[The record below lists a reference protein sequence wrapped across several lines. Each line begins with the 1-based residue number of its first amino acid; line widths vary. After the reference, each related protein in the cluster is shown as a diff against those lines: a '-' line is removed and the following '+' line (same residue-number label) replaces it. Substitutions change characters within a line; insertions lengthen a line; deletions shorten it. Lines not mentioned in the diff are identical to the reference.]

1 MGIVYKTQSNWE
13 YIQSDRERMEKTPL
27 VKRTASFEALDY
39 IPITDRVT
47 AQVCVIQ
54 HGEKYGLYTA
64 DHTCGFGGPGTW
76 CNPTD
81 EPFPYDEV
89 LYCVNSFE
97 FPAPP
102 GLFAFRVGDR
112 WGIIEVID
120 GSCKTNDKYDA
131 SYPLTKRRI
140 IVPCE
145 YGSLEEADA
154 QLGTPHEWNKPVP
167 DTEYE

>member
-1 MGIVYKTQSNWE
+1 MGTVYKTQSNWE
-13 YIQSDRERMEKTPL
+13 YIQDDEEREKKTPL

-76 CNPTD
+76 CSPTK
-81 EPFPYDEV
+81 EAFPYDEI
-89 LYCVNSFE
+89 LYCADMFE
-97 FPAPP
+97 KAPA
-102 GLFAFRVGDR
+102 LFACRVADK
-112 WGIIEVID
+112 WGIIEVVD
-120 GSCKTNDKYDA
+120 GAEKTNAQYDTI
-131 SYPLTKRRI
+131 YPLTKRRI